1 MIMKKTLTFLCL
13 TLTLLTNGC
22 AFGQTNVWTHPWM
35 ATIKVIDEGSQP
47 VTGATVAV
55 WYYVKPPAGENEAGE
70 SVQGLTDTN
79 GIVRLSHAATGSISL
94 AFDASK
100 VGYYSTTI
108 GHEFAKFA
116 DNDPQKWNP
125 SKTLLLKNIGKP
137 IAMYAKKYVLGFKL
151 PEYNKKI
158 GYDLMIGD
166 WIGPYGKGINSDIFF
181 TENHLDEKSGYTF
194 TVSFPN
200 PGDGIQGFTRDWN
213 LGVSGLLSSH
223 EAPLD
228 GYQPKYEQAQMPNPD
243 RIYYFRVRT
252 KIDDRGNI
260 VSAHYGK
267 IYGDVPQFTYY
278 FNPTPND
285 RNIEFDPKQNLLQ
298 GLQSFEQVRQP

>member
-1 MIMKKTLTFLCL
+1 MALTV
-13 TLTLLTNGC
+13 LTNGC
-22 AFGQTNVWTHPWM
+22 AFGQTNVWTHPWT
-35 ATIKVIDEGSQP
+35 ATIKVVNENSQP
-47 VTGATVAV
+47 IAGAELEIS
-55 WYYVKPPAGENEAGE
+55 YYVKPPPGETEAGE
-70 SVQGLTDTN
+70 SVHNLTDTN
-79 GIVRLSHAATGSISL
+79 GMVWLSHAATGS
-94 AFDASK
+94 
-100 VGYYSTTI
+100 VGLGFQVTKSRYYSTTK

-116 DNDPQKWNP
+116 DNDPQKWDP
-125 SKTLLLKNIGKP
+125 SETLLLKEVGKP

-158 GYDLMIGD
+158 GYDLMVGD
-166 WIGPYGKGINSDIFF
+166 WVGPYGKGINSDIFF
-181 TENHLDEKSGYTF
+181 TENHPDEKSGYTF

-213 LGVSGLLSSH
+213 FGVSGLLSLH
-223 EAPLD
+223 EAPID
-228 GYQPKYEQAQMPNPD
+228 GYQSKYEQTQMPNPD

-278 FNPTPND
+278 FNPTIND
-285 RNIEFDPKQNLLQ
+285 RNVEFDPKQNLIHS
-298 GLQSFEQVRQP
+298 LQSFEQVSAP